1 MKDSGKTYP
10 VMELDVEITDAIVQ
24 EGMSNDQF
32 FPYFKHLVRN
42 NGTLQFQL
50 YTGCPCKLAIRFEFE
65 THGVA
70 LVRDRMDCDLCRDN
84 QEDNAERVG
93 ALLDGFRV
101 VNDNIMNTG
110 KAQEVFSDAVKK
122 HVGRDLN
129 AEGTTVAMADERSM
143 NKALKDTTDLAERY
157 KTDACMLL
165 MVAGQLL
172 EWVDESKMNDQ
183 QQSHLASTIAL
194 ISAIKDK
201 PDYAEPTEPMKR
213 AFRSVAESVRER
225 AKDQMPEEMHGQ
237 VDELVNMIDK
247 IVRKKSNDKE
257 GN

>member
-65 THGVA
+65 THGVG

-172 EWVDESKMNDQ
+172 EWVDESKMDKQ
-183 QQSHLASTIAL
+183 QLNHLGSTIAL
-194 ISAIKDK
+194 INAIKDK

-213 AFRSVAESVRER
+213 AFRTVAEAVRGK

>member
-157 KTDACMLL
+157 
-165 MVAGQLL
+165 
-172 EWVDESKMNDQ
+172 
-183 QQSHLASTIAL
+183 
-194 ISAIKDK
+194 
-201 PDYAEPTEPMKR
+201 AEPTEPMKR
-213 AFRSVAESVRER
+213 AFKAVAESVREK